1 MCIMKR
7 GSWVGLLL
15 DFFRSNLV
23 ELGRNKR
30 GSAFGAD
37 GGLELIDKI
46 GDWRLEVLI
55 RRVS

>member
-1 MCIMKR
+1 M
-7 GSWVGLLL
+7 GLFL
-15 DFFRSNLV
+15 DLFRSNLV